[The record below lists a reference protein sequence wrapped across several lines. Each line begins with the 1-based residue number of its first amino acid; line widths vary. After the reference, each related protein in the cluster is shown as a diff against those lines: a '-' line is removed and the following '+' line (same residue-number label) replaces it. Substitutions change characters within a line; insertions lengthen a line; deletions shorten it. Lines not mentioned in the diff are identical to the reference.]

1 MTPLDQWAHDW
12 GISPV
17 AMADLRMR
25 QGALPVSRLGA
36 AVTSEAAVQQQVR
49 LEAAERNI
57 LLFRNNVGV
66 LPNPEAGHPV
76 RFGLA
81 NDSKQ
86 LNERFKS
93 GDLIGLRPNGQ
104 FVSREIK
111 AGNWRYTG
119 TEREVAQLAWIKLI
133 QAHGGDAGFAT
144 GRGTL

>member
-1 MTPLDQWAHDW
+1 MTPLDQWARDW

-49 LEAAERNI
+49 LEAAERGI
-57 LLFRNNVGV
+57 LLFRNNVGA
-66 LPNPEAGHPV
+66 LQDESGRWV
-76 RFGLA
+76 RYGLA
-81 NDSKQ
+81 NDSTQ
-86 LNERFKS
+86 LNARFKS
-93 GDLIGLRPNGQ
+93 GDLIGLRSNGQ

-119 TEREVAQLAWIKLI
+119 TEREVAQLAWIELI
-133 QAHGGDAGFAT
+133 QSHGGDAAFAT